1 MSLFCVPLLKRPA
14 QKSQNCE
21 NPKHSWDNKGIG
33 AKGNPAYQGNAN
45 PNDGAGMPF
54 FFQPLLQK
62 NNNEYGG
69 HDKIQ
74 PLGIQL
80 DQRTE

>member
-1 MSLFCVPLLKRPA
+1 MNAGEKSLLKA
-14 QKSQNCE
+14 LDQG
-21 NPKHSWDNKGIG
+21 GIV
-33 AKGNPAYQGNAN
+33 AL
-45 PNDGAGMPF
+45 

-80 DQRTE
+80 DKRTEWPPNAEPENQ